1 MTEEQLTKLVSGA
14 LRSCVTDH
22 GPTVEGS
29 WIGSAT
35 KRIVGQILAT
45 QPEGGESDAEAIA
58 LVKKYK
64 LQVNPPLY
72 PHGAK
77 SWWVHDNEQH
87 EGRPAPKYGASNESL
102 NRAILECAMKME
114 RDRSEPQKEQ
124 Q

>member
-1 MTEEQLTKLVSGA
+1 MALVEISAVKELLLEAAEA
-14 LRSCVTDH
+14 LDECA
-22 GPTVEGS
+22 EGF
-29 WIGSAT
+29 AHPCEVAD
-35 KRIVGQILAT
+35 RLRAAAAAL
-45 QPEGGESDAEAIA
+45 PEGGESDAEAIA